1 MELFDNPSVFITVVI
16 LLGLAAGCVGFLAC
30 WMVWRRRGK
39 PDLSVPKNQQ
49 QLADEAAS
57 AGFRLPWLKNLMP
70 PMLTAA
76 IVLLIVLVMEGIF
89 NVDFNESMIVLVTLF
104 IRETLGW
111 GVRVLRI
118 YERKFGV
125 EDDSD

>member
-16 LLGLAAGCVGFLAC
+16 LLGLASGGAGFLAC
-30 WMVWRRRGK
+30 WMVWRRQGK
-39 PDLSVPKNQQ
+39 PNLPLPKE
-49 QLADEAAS
+49 DAAS
-57 AGFRLPWLKNLMP
+57 DGFRLPWLKNLMP

-76 IVLLIVLVMEGIF
+76 LVLLFVLLMEGILK
-89 NVDFNESMIVLVTLF
+89 VDFNESMIILVTLF

-118 YERKFGV
+118 YERKLGV